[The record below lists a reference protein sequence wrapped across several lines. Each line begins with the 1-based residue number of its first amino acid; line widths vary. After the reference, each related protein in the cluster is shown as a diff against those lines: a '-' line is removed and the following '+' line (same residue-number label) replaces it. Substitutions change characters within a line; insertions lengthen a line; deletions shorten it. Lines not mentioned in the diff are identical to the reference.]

1 MATACGL
8 SISELNTMCVSSF
21 VYPVQVFDFAMAAS
35 VSPQLLSE
43 EEEEE
48 EEEEEDSSAAQGL
61 VLLFS
66 IPMLS
71 CTLAWF
77 VHV

>member
-1 MATACGL
+1 MATACAL
-8 SISELNTMCVSSF
+8 SISELNTVCVSSF

-48 EEEEEDSSAAQGL
+48 EEEDSSAAQGL
-61 VLLFS
+61 VLLSS

-71 CTLAWF
+71 CILVWF
-77 VHV
+77 VPV